1 MKTIILYGLRRSG
14 NHFLIS
20 NILQHFDSA
29 VHINNCQEFSFNNY
43 QKFKSINITAHRS
56 DRKFIGFKNAECV
69 LISMENKIIDQNEL
83 DKFKNIDD
91 CHVMLLL
98 RNPYNNLASAW
109 REYILN
115 SKPNRIKPEEFYKIH
130 SSWIDYANKYLE
142 GSMINVI
149 YDSFVESEEYR
160 KRIIISL
167 GILMRN
173 HNLNQKIK
181 WQCSSYSDNSKKQK
195 IWGDLKA
202 SNYADDPEF
211 IKLFETGEHEKL
223 WTQIQLV
230 SKNNFNTMKVGG

>member
-20 NILQHFDSA
+20 NILQHFDSV

-83 DKFKNIDD
+83 DKLKSVDD
-91 CHVMLLL
+91 CHLMLLL

-109 REYILN
+109 KQYILN
-115 SKPNRIKPEEFYKIH
+115 SKPNRAKPEQVDQIH
-130 SSWIDYANKYLE
+130 SLWIDYAYQYLT
-142 GSMINVI
+142 GDMVNVI
-149 YDSFVESEEYR
+149 YDSFTESEEYR
-160 KRIIISL
+160 REIITSL
-167 GILMRN
+167 GI
-173 HNLNQKIK
+173 HIQDVNLNQKIK
-181 WQCSSYSDNSKKQK
+181 WQCSSYSDNAKKQK
-195 IWGDLKA
+195 IWGTLKD
-202 SNYADDPEF
+202 SVYADDPEF

-223 WTQIQLV
+223 WTQIEQ
-230 SKNNFNTMKVGG
+230 NI